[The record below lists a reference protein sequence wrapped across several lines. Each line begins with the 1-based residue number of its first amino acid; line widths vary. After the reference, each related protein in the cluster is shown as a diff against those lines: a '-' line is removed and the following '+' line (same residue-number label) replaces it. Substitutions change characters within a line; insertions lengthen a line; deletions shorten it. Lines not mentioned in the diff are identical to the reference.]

1 MTEIVKLTTQDI
13 TSAIPITTSL
23 IIAEEFGKR
32 HDNVL
37 RDIEE
42 IKEQIRQSNS
52 GVGNALRIEDVN
64 FYVKKLEYK
73 DKKGESRP
81 YYELN
86 EDFWMLL
93 VMGYTGEKAFRIK
106 TTFIKTFQLM
116 KRELLVRETTRH
128 IGKVCRLS
136 LTDSV
141 KKNVNDEGH
150 FKRFAY
156 SNYTKLVYKK
166 VLGMDVKKSKEKRG
180 LSEKDNLR
188 NFLTIAELENVQ
200 DLESKIAGF
209 IEVSNTEGKD
219 DKQIYSM
226 VKEWLDKKC

>member
-1 MTEIVKLTTQDI
+1 MTDIVKLTTQDI

-23 IIAEEFGKR
+23 IIAEYFEKR

-42 IKEQIRQSNS
+42 IIDQ
-52 GVGNALRIEDVN
+52 VGRLNFEESS
-64 FYVKKLEYK
+64 FYVKRLEYVNTQNK
-73 DKKGESRP
+73 SQP

-93 VMGYTGEKAFRIK
+93 VMGYTGEKAFKIK

-141 KKNVNDEGH
+141 KKNVNGEGN

-166 VLGMDVKKSKEKRG
+166 VLGMDVKKSKENRG
-180 LSEKDNLR
+180 LLEKDNLR
-188 NFLTIAELENVQ
+188 NFLTIAELEKVQ